1 MPIRTCLVDGA
12 QEFRAWHSISQAIS
26 ITSTTMSKNGPIIIV
41 DDDPDDQ
48 LLAQETINSI
58 GLTNKILP
66 FYTALDALDFLMNK
80 LDDQPFIILS
90 DINLP
95 RMNGIELKKAIEA
108 NEELRKRSIPFVY
121 YSTSGEKSIVDK
133 AFDLQVQGFFVKA
146 NSLEEMRRSFKIIF
160 EYWRNSRHPN
170 N

>member
-1 MPIRTCLVDGA
+1 M
-12 QEFRAWHSISQAIS
+12 
-26 ITSTTMSKNGPIIIV
+26 STHGPIIIV

-48 LLAQETINSI
+48 HLAKEVINSI
-58 GLTNKILP
+58 GIDNPVLP
-66 FYTALDALDFLMNK
+66 FFSALDALKYLMN
-80 LDDQPFIILS
+80 DMEDPPFIILS

-108 NEELRKRSIPFVY
+108 NSELCKRAIPFVY

-133 AFDLQVQGFFVKA
+133 AFELQVQGFFVKA
-146 NSLEEMRRSFKIIF
+146 NSLEEMRRSFRIIF
-160 EYWRNSRHPN
+160 DYWRVSRHPN

>member
-1 MPIRTCLVDGA
+1 
-12 QEFRAWHSISQAIS
+12 
-26 ITSTTMSKNGPIIIV
+26 MSKTGPIIIV

-48 LLAQETINSI
+48 HLSQEIIT
-58 GLTNKILP
+58 GLGMTNKVLP
-66 FYTALDALDFLMNK
+66 FITALDALDYLMNG
-80 LDDQPFIILS
+80 LEEQPFIIMS

-95 RMNGIELKKAIEA
+95 KMNGIELKKAIEA

-133 AFDLQVQGFFVKA
+133 AFSLQVQGFFVKA
-146 NSLEEMRRSFKIIF
+146 TSIDEMRQCFKVIF
-160 EYWRNSRHPN
+160 DYWRISRHPN

>member
-1 MPIRTCLVDGA
+1 
-12 QEFRAWHSISQAIS
+12 
-26 ITSTTMSKNGPIIIV
+26 MSKNGPIIIV

-48 LLAQETINSI
+48 LLAKEVI
-58 GLTNKILP
+58 GSLGMTNKVMQ
-66 FYTALDALDFLMNK
+66 FFTALDALEYLMND
-80 LDDQPFIILS
+80 LQDQPFIILS

-108 NEELRKRSIPFVY
+108 NDELRKRAIPFVY

-133 AFDLQVQGFFVKA
+133 AFSLQVQGFFVKA
-146 NSLEEMRRSFKIIF
+146 NSLNEMRQCFRIIF
-160 EYWRNSRHPN
+160 DYWRISRHPN

>member
-1 MPIRTCLVDGA
+1 MSRT
-12 QEFRAWHSISQAIS
+12 
-26 ITSTTMSKNGPIIIV
+26 GPIILV

-48 LLAQETINSI
+48 LLAREVISSL
-58 GLTNKILP
+58 GMTNRVLP
-66 FYTALDALDFLMNK
+66 FYTALEALEYLMNK
-80 LDDQPFIILS
+80 LEVQPFIILS

-108 NEELRKRSIPFVY
+108 NEELRKRAIPFVY

-133 AFDLQVQGFFVKA
+133 AFSLQVQGFFVKA
-146 NSLEEMRRSFKIIF
+146 NSIVEMRKCFKTIF
-160 EYWRNSRHPN
+160 EYWRISRHPN